1 MPAADYAEEA
11 YRNRVPQV
19 AEKLTPDRMIEL
31 AMEHEVFEFANDV
44 DGIMSTLVDEPV
56 YELYP
61 QGVRISGREAV
72 RRFYE
77 LTMPIVLQFDYRR
90 KAVDTREI
98 TCAAFSDNQIASEVN
113 CEFDFPDGTTRRV
126 HLMCIGEF
134 RGDLMYGER
143 IYCDHALAE
152 LYDSVL
158 EPEFYELPGVTRL

>member
-1 MPAADYAEEA
+1 MTSADYAQEA
-11 YRNRVPQV
+11 YRDRVPQV

-90 KAVDTREI
+90 KALDTREI

-126 HLMCIGEF
+126 YLMCVGEF
-134 RGDLMYGER
+134 RGGLMYGER
-143 IYCDHALAE
+143 IYCDQALAG

-158 EPEFYELPGVTRL
+158 GPDFYELPGVTRL